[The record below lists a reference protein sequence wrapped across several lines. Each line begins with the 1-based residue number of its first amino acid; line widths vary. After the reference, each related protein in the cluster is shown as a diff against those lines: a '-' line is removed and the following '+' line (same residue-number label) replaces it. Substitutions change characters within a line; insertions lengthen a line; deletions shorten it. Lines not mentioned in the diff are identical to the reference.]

1 MKLCG
6 VRPATGDG
14 SSALILSVMISA
26 SDSSLSTQ
34 SPSFLSQAPT
44 VPSATDSPSRGIF
57 TGVGI
62 CVLLCIRA
70 TARVAPYIYLV
81 SRELA
86 SRGCDFF
93 GVWQECG
100 LQGRCIGK
108 RCIGRGYARDWPVKV
123 LEDVFDQ
130 DGR

>member
-1 MKLCG
+1 
-6 VRPATGDG
+6 
-14 SSALILSVMISA
+14 MISA

-70 TARVAPYIYLV
+70 TTVVAPRFIEGAMYRARGRPYIYLVYLV

-86 SRGCDFF
+86 SRGCDFL
-93 GVWQECG
+93 GVWQEGG
-100 LQGRCIGK
+100 LQGRRIGK
-108 RCIGRGYARDWPVKV
+108 RGIGPGYTRDWPVKV
-123 LEDVFDQ
+123 L
-130 DGR
+130 